1 MMPPRLGDKAADS
14 YNVNRSLQHYDG
26 AFDESFGAQ
35 STLQN
40 EWGEC
45 ITDTPQGPYKNIPC
59 TGQWN
64 PAQMIQASLY
74 VMRNATMIDKKSLC
88 VHTFKSEIEKQ
99 KDMMQSSP
107 RHGLKEKQL
116 D

>member
-1 MMPPRLGDKAADS
+1 MPPRPGDKAADS

-26 AFDESFGAQ
+26 AFDESFGAL

-64 PAQMIQASLY
+64 PAMIQASLY
-74 VMRNATMIDKKSLC
+74 AMRNATMIDKKSLC